1 MKRRLRYSSIKGC
14 FLVPA
19 QDGWLPCISSGV
31 SDSFA
36 EPSSTVG
43 QRNTPDMR
51 AGFVVR
57 SNGRVNAVLTS
68 NTKRA
73 LQRPAASGEY
83 WEHGRSIP
91 VSGLSRSSS
100 GHGVPR
106 LASLNERQIVIV
118 SPESGL
124 PAFSSALTIPQHHSL
139 AGGHEA
145 CRPLSFKQN
154 NHVSLP
160 HERTL
165 SRFTFQR

>member
-1 MKRRLRYSSIKGC
+1 MKPRRRYSPIKDC

-19 QDGWLPCISSGV
+19 QDGWIPSV
-31 SDSFA
+31 S
-36 EPSSTVG
+36 
-43 QRNTPDMR
+43 
-51 AGFVVR
+51 
-57 SNGRVNAVLTS
+57 
-68 NTKRA
+68 
-73 LQRPAASGEY
+73 
-83 WEHGRSIP
+83 
-91 VSGLSRSSS
+91 VSGLSRSNS